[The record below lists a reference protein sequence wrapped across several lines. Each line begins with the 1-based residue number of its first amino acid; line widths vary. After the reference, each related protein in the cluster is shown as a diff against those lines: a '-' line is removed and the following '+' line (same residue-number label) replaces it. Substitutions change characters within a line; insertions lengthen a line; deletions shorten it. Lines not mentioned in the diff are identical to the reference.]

1 MLLESM
7 PRGLIIYNKKENE
20 ITDYSVLRL
29 LESARSKNIDLS
41 ILTPEQFELVVT
53 RSDRNSIL
61 VDDQTTLLPDFILP
75 RIGSFTSFYALSV
88 IRQLEHCGV
97 YSCNSANAIQNVKDK
112 LLMHQ
117 ILAYSKLPTPKT
129 MLAKFPVDIS
139 VVKREIGVP
148 LIIKNV
154 TGTQGRGVYL
164 CESEEKF
171 SDIMELI
178 YANNEN
184 ANIIIQEFI
193 ETSYGKDLR
202 VFVIGGKVVG
212 CMQRIAKSGFKANFS
227 IGADVQ
233 PFELTPETEWMAIE
247 AARLLNLDVAGV
259 DLLFGEDGKYL
270 ICEANASPQ
279 FHGLENIV
287 GQRIADDILDY
298 VLVKI
303 GMK

>member
-1 MLLESM
+1 M

-61 VDDQTTLLPDFILP
+61 VDDKTTLLPDFILP
-75 RIGSFTSFYALSV
+75 RMGSSTSFYALSV

-97 YSCNSANAIQNVKDK
+97 YSCNSASAIQNVKDK

-117 ILAYSKLPTPKT
+117 ILAYSRLPTPKT

-233 PFELTPETEWMAIE
+233 PFELTPEAEWIATE

-270 ICEANASPQ
+270 ICEANSSPQ
-279 FHGLENIV
+279 FHGL
-287 GQRIADDILDY
+287 
-298 VLVKI
+298 
-303 GMK
+303 

>member
-1 MLLESM
+1 M
-7 PRGLIIYNKKENE
+7 PRGLIIYNKKESE

-75 RIGSFTSFYALSV
+75 RIGSSTSFYALSV

-178 YANNEN
+178 YANNNN

-233 PFELTPETEWMAIE
+233 PFELTPEAEWIATE

-270 ICEANASPQ
+270 ICEANSSPQ
-279 FHGLENIV
+279 FHGLENVV

-303 GMK
+303 SMK

>member
-1 MLLESM
+1 
-7 PRGLIIYNKKENE
+7 
-20 ITDYSVLRL
+20 

>member
-1 MLLESM
+1 M
-7 PRGLIIYNKKENE
+7 PKGLIIYHKKESE

-53 RSDRNSIL
+53 QSDRNSIL
-61 VDDQTTLLPDFILP
+61 VDDQPTLLPDFILP
-75 RIGSFTSFYALSV
+75 RIGSATSFYALSV
-88 IRQLEHCGV
+88 IRQLEHLGV
-97 YSCNSANAIQNVKDK
+97 YSCNSANAIKNVKDK

-117 ILAYSKLPTPKT
+117 ILAYSKLATPKT

-139 VVKREIGVP
+139 VVKREIGIP

-154 TGTQGRGVYL
+154 TGTQGKGVYL

-171 SDIMELI
+171 SDVMDLI
-178 YANNEN
+178 YTNNAN

-193 ETSYGKDLR
+193 ETSYGRDLR

-227 IGADVQ
+227 KGADVE
-233 PFELTPETEWMAIE
+233 PYKLTSEAEWIATEAS
-247 AARLLNLDVAGV
+247 RLLNLDVAGV

-270 ICEANASPQ
+270 ICEANSSPQ
-279 FHGLENIV
+279 FHGLENVV
-287 GQRIADDILDY
+287 GKKIADDILDY
-298 VLVKI
+298 VLVRI
-303 GMK
+303 GKK

>member
-1 MLLESM
+1 M

-61 VDDQTTLLPDFILP
+61 VDDKTTLLPDFILP
-75 RIGSFTSFYALSV
+75 RMGSSTSFYALSV

-97 YSCNSANAIQNVKDK
+97 YSCNSASAIQNVKDK

-117 ILAYSKLPTPKT
+117 ILAYSRLPTPKT

-233 PFELTPETEWMAIE
+233 PFELTPEAEWIATE

-270 ICEANASPQ
+270 ICEANSSPQ
-279 FHGLENIV
+279 FHGLENVV
-287 GQRIADDILDY
+287 GQRIADDILEY

>member
-1 MLLESM
+1 M

-61 VDDQTTLLPDFILP
+61 VDDKTTLLPDFILP
-75 RIGSFTSFYALSV
+75 RMGSSTSFYALSV

-97 YSCNSANAIQNVKDK
+97 YSCNSASAIQNVKDK

-233 PFELTPETEWMAIE
+233 PFELTPEAEWIATE

-270 ICEANASPQ
+270 ICEANSSPQ
-279 FHGLENIV
+279 FHGLENVV
-287 GQRIADDILDY
+287 GQRIADDILEY

>member
-1 MLLESM
+1 
-7 PRGLIIYNKKENE
+7 
-20 ITDYSVLRL
+20 
-29 LESARSKNIDLS
+29 
-41 ILTPEQFELVVT
+41 
-53 RSDRNSIL
+53 
-61 VDDQTTLLPDFILP
+61 
-75 RIGSFTSFYALSV
+75 
-88 IRQLEHCGV
+88 
-97 YSCNSANAIQNVKDK
+97 
-112 LLMHQ
+112 MHQ

-233 PFELTPETEWMAIE
+233 PFELTPEAEWIATE

-270 ICEANASPQ
+270 ICEANSSPQ
-279 FHGLENIV
+279 FHGLENVV
-287 GQRIADDILDY
+287 GQRIADDILEY

>member
-1 MLLESM
+1 M

-61 VDDQTTLLPDFILP
+61 VDDKTTLLPDFILP
-75 RIGSFTSFYALSV
+75 RMGSSTSFYALSV

-97 YSCNSANAIQNVKDK
+97 YSCNSASAIQNVKDK

-117 ILAYSKLPTPKT
+117 ILAYSRLPTPKT

-227 IGADVQ
+227 IGADAQ
-233 PFELTPETEWMAIE
+233 PFELTPEAEWIATE

-270 ICEANASPQ
+270 ICEANSSPQ
-279 FHGLENIV
+279 FHGL
-287 GQRIADDILDY
+287 
-298 VLVKI
+298 
-303 GMK
+303 

>member
-178 YANNEN
+178 YVNNNN

>member
-1 MLLESM
+1 M
-7 PRGLIIYNKKENE
+7 PRGLVIYNRKENE

-29 LESARSKNIDLS
+29 LESAKLKNIDLS
-41 ILTPEQFELVVT
+41 ILTPDQFELVVT

-75 RIGSFTSFYALSV
+75 RIGSSTSFYALSV

-139 VVKREIGVP
+139 VVKREIGIP

-164 CESEEKF
+164 CESKEKF

-178 YANNEN
+178 YANNNN

-202 VFVIGGKVVG
+202 VFIIGGKVVG

-227 IGADVQ
+227 IGADVH
-233 PFELTPETEWMAIE
+233 PFELTPEAEWIATEAV
-247 AARLLNLDVAGV
+247 RLLNLDVAGV

-270 ICEANASPQ
+270 ICEANSSPQ
-279 FHGLENIV
+279 FHGLENVV
-287 GQRIADDILDY
+287 GKRIAEDILDY

>member
-1 MLLESM
+1 M

-53 RSDRNSIL
+53 RSDRTSIL
-61 VDDQTTLLPDFILP
+61 VDDKTTLLRDFILP
-75 RIGSFTSFYALSV
+75 RMGSSTSFYALSV

-97 YSCNSANAIQNVKDK
+97 YSCNSASAIQNVKDK

-233 PFELTPETEWMAIE
+233 PFELTPKAEWVATE

-259 DLLFGEDGKYL
+259 DLLFNEIGLYFFSRL
-270 ICEANASPQ
+270 IIHLLISA
-279 FHGLENIV
+279 I
-287 GQRIADDILDY
+287 II
-298 VLVKI
+298 KI
-303 GMK
+303 TLITIKLSARLKAG

>member
-1 MLLESM
+1 M

-20 ITDYSVLRL
+20 IIDYSVLRL

-75 RIGSFTSFYALSV
+75 RIGSSTSFYALSV

-117 ILAYSKLPTPKT
+117 ILAYSKLPAPKT

-148 LIIKNV
+148 LIIKMLQALKVEGSIYVN
-154 TGTQGRGVYL
+154 L
-164 CESEEKF
+164 KKNF
-171 SDIMELI
+171 LI
-178 YANNEN
+178 LWSLYML
-184 ANIIIQEFI
+184 II
-193 ETSYGKDLR
+193 T
-202 VFVIGGKVVG
+202 
-212 CMQRIAKSGFKANFS
+212 MQ
-227 IGADVQ
+227 
-233 PFELTPETEWMAIE
+233 
-247 AARLLNLDVAGV
+247 
-259 DLLFGEDGKYL
+259 
-270 ICEANASPQ
+270 
-279 FHGLENIV
+279 
-287 GQRIADDILDY
+287 IL
-298 VLVKI
+298 
-303 GMK
+303 

>member
-1 MLLESM
+1 M

-75 RIGSFTSFYALSV
+75 RIGSSTSFYALSV

-117 ILAYSKLPTPKT
+117 ILAYSKLQTPKT

-139 VVKREIGVP
+139 VVKREIGIP

-178 YANNEN
+178 YANNNN

-212 CMQRIAKSGFKANFS
+212 CIQRIAKSGFKANFS

-233 PFELTPETEWMAIE
+233 PFELTPEAEWIATE

-270 ICEANASPQ
+270 ICEANSSPQ
-279 FHGLENIV
+279 FHGLENVV
-287 GQRIADDILDY
+287 GQRIADDILEY